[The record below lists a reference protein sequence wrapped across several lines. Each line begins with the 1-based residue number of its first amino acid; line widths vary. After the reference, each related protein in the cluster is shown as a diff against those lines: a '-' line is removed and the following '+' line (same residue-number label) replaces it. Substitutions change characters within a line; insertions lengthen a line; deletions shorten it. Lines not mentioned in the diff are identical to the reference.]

1 MPRAAAYAA
10 VSFVSAVAGAALV
23 LGVGKG
29 TGWIDSGTKTVV
41 VNQQAT
47 PQEQPAVQ
55 PQAPLPPPLPGSFNP
70 QSIYAK
76 RSSGVVTIF
85 STFPSGEQGQG
96 SGFVVSTKGYVLTNA
111 HVITTAPEQP
121 VERATRLYV
130 EFSNGDRVD
139 GRIVGY
145 DLFSDVGLVKVDP
158 GGHGLTALPLGSSAN
173 VVVGEPVA
181 AIGSPFGNE
190 NSLSVGV
197 VSGTRRSISSVTSE
211 YQLTDAIQTEAA
223 INHGNSGG
231 PLLDGR
237 GRVIGI
243 NAQIRSTNGA
253 GEGVGFAVPID
264 TARRS
269 MRELLSRGEVRYA
282 YVGITTDDLTPALA
296 RFLGIPVSTGALVTC
311 VKPSSP
317 GQRAGLHAGTERLS
331 FEGAQVTGGG
341 DVILAIDGKAVK
353 SGSDVVREVGQKLE
367 PGERAVFTVLR
378 GSERKHVTVTLGERP
393 SRPTFGCE

>member
-1 MPRAAAYAA
+1 VPRAVAYAV
-10 VSFVSAVAGAALV
+10 VSLVSAVAGAALV
-23 LGVGKG
+23 LGVGKA
-29 TGWIDSGTKTVV
+29 TGWIDSSTKTVV
-41 VNQQAT
+41 VDTRPA
-47 PQEQPAVQ
+47 PEEQTAVQ
-55 PQAPLPPPLPGSFNP
+55 PQPAPLPASFNP
-70 QSIYAK
+70 EAIYAK
-76 RSSGVVTIF
+76 RSAGVVTIF
-85 STFPSGEQGQG
+85 STFPTGEEGQG
-96 SGFVVSTKGYVLTNA
+96 SGFVVSSQGYVLTNA

-121 VERATRLYV
+121 VERATRIYV

-139 GRIVGY
+139 GTIVGY
-145 DLFSDVGLVKVDP
+145 DLFSDVGVVKVAS
-158 GGHGLTALPLGSSAN
+158 GGPRLTPLPLGNSAD

-211 YQLTDAIQTEAA
+211 YELTDAIQTDAA

-243 NAQIRSTNGA
+243 NAQIRSNTGG

-269 MRELLSRGEVRYA
+269 MRQLLSNGEVRYA

-296 RFLGIPVSTGALVTC
+296 RFLNVPVSTGALITC
-311 VKPSSP
+311 VKPDSP
-317 GQRAGLHAGTERLS
+317 GERGGLHAGTDRKS
-331 FEGAQVTGGG
+331 FEGAQVVAGG
-341 DVILAIDGKAVK
+341 DVILAIDGRTVR
-353 SGSDVVREVGQKLE
+353 SGSDVVRVVGQRLA
-367 PGERAVFTVLR
+367 PGQKAVFTVLR
-378 GSERKHVTVTLGERP
+378 GSDRRQVDVTLGQRP
-393 SRPTFGCE
+393 SQPTLGCE

>member
-1 MPRAAAYAA
+1 VPRPAAYAA
-10 VSFVSAVAGAALV
+10 VSLVSAVAGAALV
-23 LGVGKG
+23 LGIGKAA
-29 TGWIDSGTKTVV
+29 GWIDSSTRTVV
-41 VNQQAT
+41 VTQPSA
-47 PQEQPAVQ
+47 PEEQTAIQ
-55 PQAPLPPPLPGSFNP
+55 PQPAPLPRSFNP
-70 QSIYAK
+70 QAIYAK
-76 RSSGVVTIF
+76 RSAGVVTIF
-85 STFPSGEQGQG
+85 STFPTGEEGQG
-96 SGFVVSTKGYVLTNA
+96 SGFVVSREGYVLTNA

-121 VERATRLYV
+121 VERATRIYV

-139 GRIVGY
+139 GDIVGY

-158 GGHGLTALPLGSSAN
+158 GSHRLAPLPLGNSST

-211 YQLTDAIQTEAA
+211 YELTDAIQTDAA

-237 GRVIGI
+237 GRVVGI
-243 NAQIRSTNGA
+243 NAQIRSNTGG

-269 MRELLSRGEVRYA
+269 MRQLLSDGEVRYA

-296 RFLGIPVSTGALVTC
+296 RFLHVPVSTGALITC
-311 VKPSSP
+311 VKPGSP
-317 GQRAGLHAGTERLS
+317 GERAGLHAGTEHKS
-331 FEGAQVTGGG
+331 FEGAQVVAGG
-341 DVILAIDGKAVK
+341 DVIVAIDGTTVR
-353 SGSDVVREVGQKLE
+353 SGSDVVRQVGQRLE
-367 PGERAVFTVLR
+367 PGQKARFTVLR
-378 GSERKHVTVTLGERP
+378 GSDRKQLAVTLGQRP
-393 SRPTFGCE
+393 SQPTLGCE